1 METTIAS
8 VLGPNGDDGA
18 HGVGVRHLNCGD
30 TAFSVEFGTAIDP
43 AINAKVMGLHAAI
56 KAAAAAGRLPGVVET
71 VPSFRALLVHYDPL
85 RTSRVALEP
94 AIDALA
100 AQGRSATTEGRR
112 WRIPCC
118 YDDPELAPD
127 LPEVAER
134 TRLTASQVVA
144 LHSGAEFT
152 VYVVGFMPGFPFMG
166 GLPKALELPRR
177 KQPRVAVP
185 QSSVAIALVMT
196 GIYPWESPGGWH
208 LIGRTP
214 LQMFDPRRAQ
224 PSLFGPADRVRFRAI
239 ARAEFDALASQQ
251 KAGTLD
257 AATFFEAPP

>member
-1 METTIAS
+1 
-8 VLGPNGDDGA
+8 
-18 HGVGVRHLNCGD
+18 
-30 TAFSVEFGTAIDP
+30 VEFGTAIEP

-56 KAAAAAGRLPGVVET
+56 KAETAAGRLPGVVEA

-85 RTSRVALEP
+85 ITSRAALEP
-94 AIDALA
+94 AIERLVAE
-100 AQGRSATTEGRR
+100 GRSAKAQGRR

-118 YDDPELAPD
+118 YDDPEFAPD

-134 TRLTASQVVA
+134 TGLTAKQVIA
-144 LHSGAEFT
+144 LHSGAEFS
-152 VYVVGFMPGFPFMG
+152 VYMIGFMPGFPFMG

-196 GIYPWESPGGWH
+196 GIYPWDSPGGWH

-214 LQMFDPRRAQ
+214 LLMFDPRRAE
-224 PSLFGPADRVRFRAI
+224 PSLFGPADRARFRPVS
-239 ARAEFDALASQQ
+239 RAAFDALAARQT
-251 KAGTLD
+251 AGTLD
-257 AATFFEAPP
+257 TAGFREAPA

>member
-1 METTIAS
+1 M
-8 VLGPNGDDGA
+8 
-18 HGVGVRHLNCGD
+18 GVRYLSCGD
-30 TAFSVEFGTAIDP
+30 TAFSVEFGTTIEP

-56 KAAAAAGRLPGVVET
+56 KAEAAAGRLPGVVET

-85 RTSRVALEP
+85 STSRSALEP
-94 AIDALA
+94 AIDALV
-100 AQGRSATTEGRR
+100 AQGRSATAVGRR

-118 YDDPELAPD
+118 YDDPAFAPD

-134 TRLTASQVVA
+134 TQLTAKQVIA
-144 LHSGAEFT
+144 RHSGADFT

-166 GLPKALELPRR
+166 GLPKELELPRR

-214 LQMFDPRRAQ
+214 LRMFDPRRAQ
-224 PSLFGPADRVRFRAI
+224 PSLFGPADRVRFRPI
-239 ARAEFDALASQQ
+239 GRAEFDALAAQQ
-251 KAGTLD
+251 AAGTLD
-257 AATFFEAPP
+257 AAAFREAAP